1 MTITAKPS
9 SDGQT
14 LTIDIQGRFDFSSLQ
29 AFKDVYEEQNN
40 IYKTYIIDLKEA
52 DYLDSSALGMLL
64 ALREYAG
71 GESANIFIKNSNP
84 DIKKI
89 LHITKL
95 DDLFTVE

>member
-1 MTITAKPS
+1 MAITSKAS
-9 SDGQT
+9 SDSKE
-14 LTIDIQGRFDFSSLQ
+14 LTIRIQGRFDFSALQ
-29 AFKDVYEEQNN
+29 VFKDAYENQDT
-40 IYKTYIIDLKEA
+40 IYPSYVIDLQET

-71 GESANIFIKNSNP
+71 GDNAKIIIKDANQ

-95 DDLFTVE
+95 DELFTID

>member
-1 MTITAKPS
+1 MSISSKVS

-14 LTIDIQGRFDFSSLQ
+14 LVINIQGRFDFSSLQ
-29 AFKDVYEEQNN
+29 TFKEAYEKQSNVYPN
-40 IYKTYIIDLKEA
+40 YILDLKNTE
-52 DYLDSSALGMLL
+52 YLDSSALGMLL

-71 GESANIFIKNSNP
+71 GESAQISIQHCNQ